1 VFHQSQIKKILINH
15 NIKPRKR
22 LGQNFLIDKNIND
35 KILKY
40 INATKD
46 DIIIE
51 IGAGFGNL
59 TIPLAQCAYR
69 VYAIEKDK
77 RIAEVLKE
85 NLSNFDNAYVII
97 DDFLKVELREIL
109 KNKSLKNIKVVGNL
123 PYYISSPVIFRLMNY
138 RNKISSAIFIFQK
151 EVAERLI
158 ATPHSRNYGIL
169 SCLINLYAETH
180 KITNISKNS
189 FYPKPQVDSS
199 LIKLE
204 FLPKPRFKIDNNDVF
219 VKVVKAAFSK
229 RRKYILNAL
238 STYYNLKLDKKLAS
252 SLLDKLD
259 IDYKTRAEDIYP
271 ENYAKLSNLVT
282 KSLKEI
288 T

>member
-1 VFHQSQIKKILINH
+1 MFHQSQIKKILINH
-15 NIKPRKR
+15 NIKPSKR

-59 TIPLAQCAYR
+59 TIPLAQRAYR

-109 KNKSLKNIKVVGNL
+109 KNKSLKNIKMAGNL
-123 PYYISSPVIFRLMNY
+123 PYCISSPVMFRLMDY

-158 ATPHSRNYGIL
+158 AAPHSKNYGIL
-169 SCLINLYAETH
+169 RCLINLYAETH
-180 KITNISKNS
+180 KIMNISKNS

-199 LIKLE
+199 LIKLG

-238 STYYNLKLDKKLAS
+238 STYYNLKLDKKLTS

-259 IDYKTRAEDIYP
+259 IDYKTRAEDICP
-271 ENYAKLSNLVT
+271 ENYAKLSNLVN
-282 KSLKEI
+282 KKISAG
-288 T
+288 